1 MSKSNQIKKP
11 WSNMAGKSISNMES
25 SSASLKK
32 GLTWMKIENWL
43 KVSKL
48 LVGVGLIIFLI
59 STMAKQVDGE
69 LASFYWMAI
78 GIVSTLIMTTILL
91 ANQSKGESLMN
102 IIGKMFSLYV
112 PSIVTLIPLVAM
124 IIIFHE
130 VRNIL
135 NKDAAHLPD
144 KFYTFHYLSFFFIF
158 LQIIMLNQF
167 FSGEIKALFS
177 KQIDPNKW
185 AYISGF
191 IFFSIIAMISVGEL
205 YVIITHFITD
215 G

>member
-1 MSKSNQIKKP
+1 MSKINPPKNQTYNTP
-11 WSNMAGKSISNMES
+11 TYQMNNTKSSTS
-25 SSASLKK
+25 SFKK
-32 GLTWMKIENWL
+32 GATWMKIENWL
-43 KVSKL
+43 QISKL

-69 LASFYWMAI
+69 LVSFYWMAI
-78 GIVSTLIMTTILL
+78 GVITTLIMTTILL
-91 ANQSKGESLMN
+91 TNKSKNEGVMGM
-102 IIGKMFSLYV
+102 ITKMLSLYL
-112 PSIVTLIPLVAM
+112 PSIVTLIPLIAM

-167 FSGEIKALFS
+167 FTGEIKALLRGET
-177 KQIDPNKW
+177 DPNKW
-185 AYISGF
+185 AYISAF
-191 IFFSIIAMISVGEL
+191 IFFSIIALGSVGEL
-205 YVIITHFITD
+205 YIIITHFLTD